1 MAFTTVFFLFA
12 VMPASVAG
20 YYLIKLLGNRNEK
33 WSDWLSNLFLVLVSL
48 CFYGWAR
55 LEGIALLSIYVLG
68 VWMAGKGICYLEK
81 KAKYKRKVCFMTLSI
96 LAVTG
101 ILIWYKYYN
110 FIAENLSH
118 FFGISLAMSQWIV
131 PLGISFITFTAIS
144 YLVDV
149 FRGDAEAGSLLDV
162 FLYLSF
168 FPKVISGPIVQWKD
182 FQRQT
187 VPRRVDETEF
197 LDGLNRIMI
206 GFAKKV
212 ILADSFGAVISKID
226 PYIGVGMDVPTA

>member
-1 MAFTTVFFLFA
+1 MEYLEGEKIYGVYNCFFLFA

-110 FIAENLSH
+110 FICLLYTS
-118 FFGISLAMSQWIV
+118 
-131 PLGISFITFTAIS
+131 
-144 YLVDV
+144 
-149 FRGDAEAGSLLDV
+149 DAA
-162 FLYLSF
+162 
-168 FPKVISGPIVQWKD
+168 
-182 FQRQT
+182 
-187 VPRRVDETEF
+187 DE
-197 LDGLNRIMI
+197 L
-206 GFAKKV
+206 
-212 ILADSFGAVISKID
+212 
-226 PYIGVGMDVPTA
+226 